1 MDVQTANTLFTV
13 LTIAANVAFVV
24 LSVVGIAVLVSP
36 SGRRLGTR
44 VVDAIGPYAR
54 PTAAA
59 VAVVT
64 VLGSLSYSEL
74 AGFLPCELCWYQRIV
89 MYPLA
94 VILVVGVVRRDRG
107 SLWYAAPFV
116 VAGIPLALYHW
127 LVERVPAF
135 AESSSCSVF
144 VPCSVPYFQELG
156 YVTLAF
162 MDMSAFLL
170 IGALLVVD
178 WLAHRVPKETN
189 A

>member
-94 VILVVGVVRRDRG
+94 LLLVVGVLRRDKAVF
-107 SLWYAAPFV
+107 WYAAPFV
-116 VAGIPLALYHW
+116 VIGVPLALYHW
-127 LVERVPAF
+127 LVERVSWFTSSTACSAF
-135 AESSSCSVF
+135 VSCNI
-144 VPCSVPYFQELG
+144 PYFEKLG

-162 MDMSAFLL
+162 MDLSSFLL
-170 IGALLVVD
+170 IGALLMVGRTHD
-178 WLAHRVPKETN
+178 RATMEP